1 MAGKPRVAMNDRM
14 SRSFAARD
22 ISYLIDGKREFTMK
36 ISPLRIRKAA
46 VLGAGVMGAQ
56 IAAHLANAN
65 VDVLLFDLPGK
76 DGKPNDIVDKALQNL
91 GKLSPAPLA
100 EKSRLGAIT
109 PANYDQ
115 HLARLKDCDL
125 IIEAIAERMDWKRD
139 LYVKIAPYVSENAV
153 LSSNTSGLSINA
165 LADAIPMQLRPRF
178 CGVHFF
184 NPPRYMHLVE
194 LIPCTGTDPT
204 VLDGLEAFLTTT
216 LGKGVVRAKDTPN
229 FIGNRIGVF
238 SILATM
244 HHTQQAGL
252 GFDVVDA
259 LTGPAIGRPK
269 SATYRTADVVG
280 LDTMAHV
287 IKTMAD
293 TLPDDPWHRYFQA
306 PMWLKTLID
315 KGALGAKTSAG
326 FFRKVGKD
334 IQVLDL
340 AKQDFRLADGKASDE
355 VAAILAI
362 KNPAEKFGKLRE
374 SSDPQAQ
381 FLWAVFRDLFHYT
394 AYHLADIADTARDV
408 DFAIRWGY
416 GWKLGPFETWQAA
429 GWKQVANW
437 INEDIQAGKA
447 MSDAPLPAWV
457 LDGRDG
463 VHGADGSY
471 SPATG
476 KALPRSAHPVYVR
489 QLFPDPLLGE
499 RFDQGNTVWENDGV
513 RLWTLGDDGV
523 GILSFKTKM
532 NTVNDAVLD
541 GVQEAVAIAERDL
554 KALVLWQ
561 TGEPFSAGADL
572 KGAMGL
578 LQAGR
583 FDDFERMVDNFQR
596 TSMRLKHS
604 LVPTVAA
611 VRGMCFGGG
620 CEFQMHATRTVAAL
634 ESYIGLVEAGVG
646 LLPAGGGLKELA
658 LRAARQFPNDAF
670 EGIKRVFE
678 TIAMAKVAGSALE
691 AQQFGLLRE
700 SDVVVYNSFELL
712 YVAKQIALSLAEAGH
727 RPPLPARDITVAGDV
742 GTASL
747 KALLANMLEG
757 RFISEHDHDIAARI
771 ADTLSGGNIERGA
784 QVDEQWLL
792 DLERKHFV
800 ELAKT
805 EKTQARIAHTM
816 TTGKPLRN

>member
-1 MAGKPRVAMNDRM
+1 MNQPRLNVR
-14 SRSFAARD
+14 R
-22 ISYLIDGKREFTMK
+22 
-36 ISPLRIRKAA
+36 AA

-56 IAAHLANAN
+56 IAAHLANAD
-65 VDVLLFDLPGK
+65 VDVVLFDLPAREGPK
-76 DGKPNDIVDKALQNL
+76 NGVVAKALQNL

-100 EKSRLGAIT
+100 EKSRLAGIT
-109 PANYDQ
+109 PANYDDD
-115 HLARLKDCDL
+115 LALLEGCDL

-139 LYVKIAPYVSENAV
+139 LYTKIAPHVSENAV
-153 LSSNTSGLSINA
+153 LASNTSGLSING
-165 LADAIPMQLRPRF
+165 LADAIPAQLRPRF

-194 LIPCTGTDPT
+194 LIPCKGTDPA
-204 VLDGLEAFLTTT
+204 VLDGLEAFLTTA

-244 HHTQQAGL
+244 HHTQQSGL

-306 PMWLKTLID
+306 PAWLSALIE
-315 KGALGAKTSAG
+315 KGALGAKTGAG
-326 FFRKVGKD
+326 FFRKIGKD
-334 IQVLDL
+334 INVLDL
-340 AKQDFRLADGKASDE
+340 GKQDYRLADGKASDE
-355 VAAILAI
+355 VGAILAI
-362 KNPAEKFGKLRE
+362 RDPTEKFGKLRA
-374 SSDPQAQ
+374 SADPQAQ

-429 GWKQVANW
+429 GWKQVAAW
-437 INEDIQAGKA
+437 IQEDIAAGKA

-463 VHGADGSY
+463 VHGADGSF
-471 SPATG
+471 SPAAG
-476 KALPRSAHPVYVR
+476 KALPRSSHPVYAR
-489 QLFPDPLLGE
+489 QLYPDPLLGE
-499 RFDQGNTVWENDGV
+499 RFDQGSTVWENDGV
-513 RLWTLGDDGV
+513 RLWTLGDDGI
-523 GILSFKTKM
+523 GIVSFKTKM
-532 NTVNDAVLD
+532 HTVNDAVLD
-541 GVQEAVAIAERDL
+541 GLQECVSIAERDL
-554 KALVLWQ
+554 KALVIWQ

-572 KGAMGL
+572 KGALGL

-583 FDDFERMVDNFQR
+583 FDDFEKMVDNFQK
-596 TSMRLKHS
+596 TSMCLKHA

-658 LRAARQFPNDAF
+658 LRASRANPADPFD
-670 EGIKRVFE
+670 GIKRVFE

-691 AQQFGLLRE
+691 AKQFGLLRE
-700 SDVVVYNSFELL
+700 SDVVVYNGYELL
-712 YVAKQIALSLAEAGH
+712 YVAKQVASALAEAGH
-727 RPPLPARDITVAGDV
+727 RPPLPARDIAVAGDT
-742 GTASL
+742 GAATL

-757 RFISEHDHDIAARI
+757 RFISEHDYDIAARI
-771 ADTLSGGNIERGA
+771 ADTLSGGNIERGS